1 MQMSWEFVS
10 VAVVPRLCMRRNFVK
25 WPRGDGRE
33 MELECRGHLKLSSGP
48 CEYKQPLGGVR
59 GAEPLQ

>member
-33 MELECRGHLKLSSGP
+33 MELECRGHL
-48 CEYKQPLGGVR
+48 
-59 GAEPLQ
+59 